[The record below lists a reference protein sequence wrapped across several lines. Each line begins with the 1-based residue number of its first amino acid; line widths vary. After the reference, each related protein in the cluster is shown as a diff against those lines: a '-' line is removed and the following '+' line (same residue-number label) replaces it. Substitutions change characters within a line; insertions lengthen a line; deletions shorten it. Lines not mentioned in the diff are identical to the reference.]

1 MKKKR
6 SPRILIVED
15 DVVSTLYLTL
25 LLEQFDCDIL
35 KTKTGVEAVGL
46 CRKNPDID
54 LILMDIRMPGM
65 NGYEATRAIREFN
78 MSVIIIAQTAY
89 ALKIDKDLA
98 YEAGSN
104 NFISKP
110 IAGDELL
117 AMVKDALQ

>member
-15 DVVSTLYLTL
+15 DDVSTLYLTL
-25 LLEQFDCDIL
+25 LLEQLDCDIL
-35 KTKTGVEAVGL
+35 QTKTGATAVEL
-46 CRKNPDID
+46 CRKNLDID

-78 MSVIIIAQTAY
+78 KSVTIIAQTAY
-89 ALKIDKDLA
+89 ALKVDRERA
-98 YEAGSN
+98 YEAGCN

-110 IAGDELL
+110 IAGDELM
-117 AMVKDALQ
+117 AMLKDALQ

>member
-1 MKKKR
+1 MRKKR

-15 DVVSTLYLTL
+15 DDVSTLYLTL
-25 LLEQFDCDIL
+25 LLEQLDCNIL
-35 KTKTGVEAVGL
+35 KSRTGASAIEL
-46 CRKNPDID
+46 CRENPDID

-78 MSVIIIAQTAY
+78 KSVTIIAQTGY
-89 ALKIDKDLA
+89 ALKVDKERA
-98 YEAGSN
+98 YEAGCN

-110 IAGDELL
+110 IAGDELV